1 MEKATAGEEE
11 FAEMICYYLE
21 DVSFGLEI
29 GPEGHYVPALSGHEY
44 KGTTPRTMD
53 QEYDLMAKQ
62 VTETQGFDMDF
73 SQFRYDFNYRPV
85 DFDDNS
91 LVIDGETMRDLLN
104 RLSRK
109 SLDQY
114 NQDKETKYEFVEVIK
129 ANYHM
134 AGAGMMFFI
143 TFQAKEV
150 FSSSGHVPKT
160 FQAKSHYSYF
170 SPNKYITCDLQAPPE
185 QKVHPIDSTEKEF
198 AKKPRLTQEK
208 DASTDARIVI

>member
-29 GPEGHYVPALSGHEY
+29 GPEGHYVPALSGDEY
-44 KGTTPRTMD
+44 KGTTSPRTMD

-109 SLDQY
+109 SLEQF

-134 AGAGMMFFI
+134 AGAGIMFFI
-143 TFQAKEV
+143 TFLAKEV
-150 FSSSGHVPKT
+150 FSSSGHV

-185 QKVHPIDSTEKEF
+185 QKVIF
-198 AKKPRLTQEK
+198 KKIRTVSLHKAYIIIISNEVWP
-208 DASTDARIVI
+208 

>member
-109 SLDQY
+109 SLEQF

-134 AGAGMMFFI
+134 AGAGIMFFI

-150 FSSSGHVPKT
+150 FSSSGHV

-170 SPNKYITCDLQAPPE
+170 SPNKYITCDLKAPPE

-198 AKKPRLTQEK
+198 AKKPR
-208 DASTDARIVI
+208 

>member
-1 MEKATAGEEE
+1 
-11 FAEMICYYLE
+11 
-21 DVSFGLEI
+21 
-29 GPEGHYVPALSGHEY
+29 
-44 KGTTPRTMD
+44 MD
-53 QEYDLMAKQ
+53 EEYDLMAKQ

-104 RLSRK
+104 RLSRQ
-109 SLDQY
+109 SLEQY
-114 NQDKETKYEFVEVIK
+114 NQDKETKYELVEVFK

-143 TFQAKEV
+143 TFQAKQD
-150 FSSSGHVPKT
+150 FSSSGDVPKTT

-170 SPNKYITCDLQAPPE
+170 SPNKYITCHLKAPPE
-185 QKVHPIDSTEKEF
+185 KKVHPIDSTEREF
-198 AKKPRLTQEK
+198 AKKPRLTQDK
-208 DASTDARIVI
+208 DASTDAR

>member
-29 GPEGHYVPALSGHEY
+29 GPEGHYVPALSGH
-44 KGTTPRTMD
+44 GTTPRTMD
-53 QEYDLMAKQ
+53 EVYDLMAKQ

-104 RLSRK
+104 RLSRQ
-109 SLDQY
+109 SLEQY
-114 NQDKETKYEFVEVIK
+114 NQDKETKYELVEVFK

-143 TFQAKEV
+143 TFQAKQD
-150 FSSSGHVPKT
+150 FSSSGDVPKTT

-170 SPNKYITCDLQAPPE
+170 SPNKYITCHLKAPPE
-185 QKVHPIDSTEKEF
+185 
-198 AKKPRLTQEK
+198 KKGTNPFCCCFFLILK
-208 DASTDARIVI
+208 F

>member
-1 MEKATAGEEE
+1 
-11 FAEMICYYLE
+11 
-21 DVSFGLEI
+21 
-29 GPEGHYVPALSGHEY
+29 
-44 KGTTPRTMD
+44 MD
-53 QEYDLMAKQ
+53 EEYDLMAKQ

-104 RLSRK
+104 RLSRQ
-109 SLDQY
+109 SLEQY
-114 NQDKETKYEFVEVIK
+114 NQDKVDNSFHFAFLSTNGFLLYQETKYELVEVFK

-143 TFQAKEV
+143 TFQAKQD
-150 FSSSGHVPKT
+150 FSSSGDVPKTT

-170 SPNKYITCDLQAPPE
+170 SPNKYITCHLKAPPE
-185 QKVHPIDSTEKEF
+185 KKVHPIDSTEREF
-198 AKKPRLTQEK
+198 AKKPRLTQDK
-208 DASTDARIVI
+208 DASTDAR

>member
-44 KGTTPRTMD
+44 KGTTTPRTMD
-53 QEYDLMAKQ
+53 EEYDLMAKQ

-91 LVIDGETMRDLLN
+91 LVIDGETMTDLLN

-109 SLDQY
+109 SLEQY
-114 NQDKETKYEFVEVIK
+114 NQDKETKYELVEEVIK

-143 TFQAKEV
+143 TFQAKQD
-150 FSSSGHVPKT
+150 FSKT

-170 SPNKYITCDLQAPPE
+170 SPNKYITCHLKAPPE
-185 QKVHPIDSTEKEF
+185 KKVHPIDSTEKEF
-198 AKKPRLTQEK
+198 AKKPRRRMQALMHE
-208 DASTDARIVI
+208 

>member
-29 GPEGHYVPALSGHEY
+29 GPEGHYVPALSGH
-44 KGTTPRTMD
+44 GTTPRTMD
-53 QEYDLMAKQ
+53 EEYDLMAKQ

-109 SLDQY
+109 SLEQY
-114 NQDKETKYEFVEVIK
+114 NQDKETKYELVEVIK

-143 TFQAKEV
+143 SFQAKQD
-150 FSSSGHVPKT
+150 FSSSGDVPKTT

-170 SPNKYITCDLQAPPE
+170 SPNKYITCHLKAPPE
-185 QKVHPIDSTEKEF
+185 
-198 AKKPRLTQEK
+198 KKGTNPFCCCFFLILK
-208 DASTDARIVI
+208 F